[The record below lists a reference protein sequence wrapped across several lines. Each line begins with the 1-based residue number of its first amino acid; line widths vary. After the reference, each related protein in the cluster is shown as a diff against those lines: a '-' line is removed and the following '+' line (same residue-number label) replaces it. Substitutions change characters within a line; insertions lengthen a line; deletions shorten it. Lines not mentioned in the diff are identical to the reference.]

1 MDLSSDYTSLFLFLL
16 VDSTIMELD
25 QDDNENKTKYDRIF
39 QQFFGLILKRF
50 HHSRRNIK
58 GLLSQIF
65 LPAIFVCIAMT
76 VAMSRPGYE
85 KQPRLILSPTMIRPL
100 PNFIPF
106 NNEGKSDISRR
117 MEGSLR
123 LPSGVGADCVLK
135 HVNSSLTDIYKLQS
149 IRSDV
154 LKMYDSLCKKQLSEF
169 MTPRPL
175 KIENLVQKQ
184 SSSSKL
190 MHENG
195 NKKCRCSDD
204 KRSYICD
211 RGIEGHHEHIPTITG
226 EQLINVTGRN
236 MEKYLLYTT
245 QHFQRHRY

>member
-1 MDLSSDYTSLFLFLL
+1 
-16 VDSTIMELD
+16 MELD
-25 QDDNENKTKYDRIF
+25 QNDYANKTKYDRIF

-85 KQPRLILSPTMIRPL
+85 EQPQLILSPTMIRPL

-106 NNEGKSDISRR
+106 NNEGKSGISKR
-117 MEGSLR
+117 MERSLR

-135 HVNSSLTDIYKLQS
+135 HVNSSLTDVYQLQS
-149 IRSDV
+149 IHSDI
-154 LKMYDSLCKKQLSEF
+154 LKMYDSLCKKRFFEF

-175 KIENLVQKQ
+175 RIENLGQTQ
-184 SSSSKL
+184 SNSSNK
-190 MHENG
+190 MNEDG
-195 NKKCRCSDD
+195 DKKCKCSDD

-211 RGIEGHHEHIPTITG
+211 RGVEGHHEHIATITG

-236 MEKYLLYTT
+236 MEEYLLYTT